1 MEPRFEILYHPDVL
15 EKDLPLSLVLFSKG
29 RRGLA
34 HATFLN
40 FNRRVD
46 LPRIS
51 SAEKQRIWRAI
62 EQKLAFFP
70 HEFGAPLRHT
80 LKGYW
85 KLRVGDWRVIY
96 KMQGRILTILRMG
109 HRREIY
115 GTQP

>member
-1 MEPRFEILYHPDVL
+1 MEPSFEIFYHSDVL
-15 EKDLPLSLVLFSKG
+15 KK
-29 RRGLA
+29 
-34 HATFLN
+34 
-40 FNRRVD
+40 D

-51 SAEKQRIWRAI
+51 SAEKQRIKRAV
-62 EQKLAFFP
+62 EQKLSFFP

-96 KMQGRILTILRMG
+96 RIDGKVLTILRIG

-115 GTQP
+115 EK

>member
-1 MEPRFEILYHPDVL
+1 MEPQFDIFYHPDVAQ
-15 EKDLPLSLVLFSKG
+15 K
-29 RRGLA
+29 
-34 HATFLN
+34 
-40 FNRRVD
+40 D

-51 SAEKQRIWRAI
+51 ADQKQRIRRAI

-85 KLRVGDWRVIY
+85 KLRVGDWRIIY
-96 KMQGRILTILRMG
+96 KIEGKNLTILRIG

-115 GTQP
+115 GR

>member
-1 MEPRFEILYHPDVL
+1 MEPHFEILYHPDVPQ
-15 EKDLPLSLVLFSKG
+15 K
-29 RRGLA
+29 
-34 HATFLN
+34 
-40 FNRRVD
+40 D

-51 SAEKQRIWRAI
+51 GVDRSRICRAI

-96 KMQGRILTILRMG
+96 KIQGKTLTILRIG
-109 HRREIY
+109 RRREIY
-115 GTQP
+115 GT

>member
-1 MEPRFEILYHPDVL
+1 MEPQFEIVYHPDVPRY
-15 EKDLPLSLVLFSKG
+15 DLPKIASG
-29 RRGLA
+29 
-34 HATFLN
+34 
-40 FNRRVD
+40 
-46 LPRIS
+46 
-51 SAEKQRIWRAI
+51 EKQRIRRAI

-96 KMQGRILTILRMG
+96 KIQGRILTILRIA

-115 GTQP
+115 GR

>member
-1 MEPRFEILYHPDVL
+1 MEPPFEIFYHPDVAR
-15 EKDLPLSLVLFSKG
+15 K
-29 RRGLA
+29 
-34 HATFLN
+34 
-40 FNRRVD
+40 D

-51 SAEKQRIWRAI
+51 ADQKQRIRHAI

-85 KLRVGDWRVIY
+85 KLRVGDWRIIY
-96 KMQGRILTILRMG
+96 KIEGKILTILRIG

-115 GTQP
+115 GK

>member
-15 EKDLPLSLVLFSKG
+15 QK
-29 RRGLA
+29 
-34 HATFLN
+34 
-40 FNRRVD
+40 D

-51 SAEKQRIWRAI
+51 SAEKQRIRRAI

-70 HEFGAPLRHT
+70 HEFGASLRHT

-85 KLRVGDWRVIY
+85 KLRIGDWRVIY
-96 KMQGRILTILRMG
+96 KVHGRILTVLRIG

-115 GTQP
+115 GK

>member
-1 MEPRFEILYHPDVL
+1 MDPRFEIFYHPEVI
-15 EKDLPLSLVLFSKG
+15 
-29 RRGLA
+29 R
-34 HATFLN
+34 N
-40 FNRRVD
+40 D
-46 LPRIS
+46 LPRI
-51 SAEKQRIWRAI
+51 AATEKRRIRKAI

-96 KMQGRILTILRMG
+96 KIQGALLTILRIG

-115 GTQP
+115 GK